1 MTGKD
6 NNTFEY
12 AAVYL
17 LDNPYCIDTEYDY
30 FIPLQLRDEVCV
42 GCFVTVPFGR
52 ANRKQMAIVAR
63 LHHCPSYADTKPI
76 DAVMS
81 DRAPLDDEMLEL
93 CLYMKEQ
100 YLCTVG
106 EAVRCAVPA
115 AVLGKL
121 SEYYTRTDSDAPQS
135 TASVKQEDLFVY
147 DFIARAD
154 KRTAGAI
161 RAQFGQGVEDSLRRL
176 LRIFGPT

>member
-30 FIPLQLRDEVCV
+30 FIPADMRDEVCA

-52 ANRKQMAIVAR
+52 GNRKQMAIVSR

-76 DAVMS
+76 SSVIP
-81 DRAPLDDEMLEL
+81 DRAPLESEMLDL

-115 AVLGKL
+115 AVLGRL
-121 SEYYTRTDSDAPQS
+121 SEYYTVA
-135 TASVKQEDLFVY
+135 EG
-147 DFIARAD
+147 ARVICLP
-154 KRTAGAI
+154 GAETGLKDDTQVGEH
-161 RAQFGQGVEDSLRRL
+161 ACL
-176 LRIFGPT
+176 LWQREH